1 MNPFKCLA
9 ATMVI
14 ALVGILATACGPRQD
29 GDPNTNAKLTA
40 QRQAIIARHK
50 GRF

>member
-9 ATMVI
+9 ATAMLL
-14 ALVGILATACGPRQD
+14 LVGVLVAACGPRQD